1 MATGVLLAF
10 WSRGYTTGTP
20 ASLTC
25 NRRSL
30 SRRARPCDQG
40 WWHSFEHE
48 LHTNTP
54 GEQRSYRYDDFRRET
69 VMTVGAGANLSG
81 KGNKTDHFDDIER
94 RQQER
99 AR

>member
-1 MATGVLLAF
+1 MATGVLLALVA
-10 WSRGYTTGTP
+10 RLHHRHAGVV
-20 ASLTC
+20 TC
-25 NRRSL
+25 HRQSL